1 MPDKETTSFMRSLC
15 MGLIEQD
22 VLFPFPALSEDEKAT
37 MHEITGAV
45 DDLLGPRAEDFR
57 QWDVAGEMPPDFIE
71 ELSQFGLFGLI
82 IPEAHGG
89 MGLGNMAYSRTL
101 QEVGK
106 HDASVAVTIGAHS
119 SIGMRGL
126 LLFGTEE
133 QKQHYMP
140 DLATGE
146 MIAAFCLTEAG
157 AGSDAAAIKTTAVR
171 QDDHWLLNGSKLW
184 ITNGGIANF
193 FTVFAR
199 TAPEDGHGKMSAKP
213 LASRSPVM
221 A

>member
-106 HDASVAVTIGAHS
+106 HDASVAEIVGTVRAGKIRRLSTDGACGGGVGH
-119 SIGMRGL
+119 GRGNCHAH
-126 LLFGTEE
+126 GPG
-133 QKQHYMP
+133 QH
-140 DLATGE
+140 
-146 MIAAFCLTEAG
+146 
-157 AGSDAAAIKTTAVR
+157 
-171 QDDHWLLNGSKLW
+171 
-184 ITNGGIANF
+184 
-193 FTVFAR
+193 R
-199 TAPEDGHGKMSAKP
+199 TASHPRQRRG
-213 LASRSPVM
+213 V
-221 A
+221 